1 MSRRLTALLLAT
13 IARLA
18 AGDRLCAQDYGIA
31 IEARR
36 RDPIEAI
43 STVTALFKMTNRQ
56 SDSVRLMS
64 HVDAPPGWMEIGRA
78 HV

>member
-1 MSRRLTALLLAT
+1 MGRRLTALLLAT

-18 AGDRLCAQDYGIA
+18 AADGLYAQDYGIA

-36 RDPIEAI
+36 RDPIAAL
-43 STVTALFKMTNRQ
+43 STVTALFTLTNRQ

-64 HVDAPPGWMEIGRA
+64 HVDAPPG
-78 HV
+78 